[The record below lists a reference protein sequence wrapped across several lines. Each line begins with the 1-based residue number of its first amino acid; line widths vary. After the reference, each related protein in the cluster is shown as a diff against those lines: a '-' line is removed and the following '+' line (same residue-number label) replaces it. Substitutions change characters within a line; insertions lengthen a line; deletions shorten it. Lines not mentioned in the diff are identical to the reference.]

1 MIEVA
6 GHKTSRVSLFGK
18 KSGLRGVNITKM
30 SMSEWVAFRTAS
42 FKVGGSDVGTVM
54 GLNSYTDPMTLWFEK
69 IGLKKK
75 HFAGNVFTA
84 TGHLYEDIIMR
95 QAEYYD
101 DTGEWWSN
109 FYSDTK
115 FRKIKAVPYTLF
127 HNDMPYFGL
136 NLDGRVV
143 HDDKYTPM
151 FGKGVWECKTI
162 GGYYCDKF
170 ECGYPEKYNCQ
181 VQAYMMMTGC
191 EYAILTLVR
200 DGRHVIQRVVLED
213 PEYQAKIHSTCSQ
226 FHEAMMYGKE
236 IVDSDL
242 SLNDKYDNVY
252 SLQQSYSHIL
262 EVSADDELQQFYTEL
277 HKAERDMKGIAGE
290 HIRNEFIPHGDS
302 HATINELV
310 HERMEAEA
318 KLKEAKERKQS
329 IDKALKGYM
338 TLNSYTKV
346 PVDGYNVNFKK
357 RFMVT
362 KSDKNLG
369 AL

>member
-1 MIEVA
+1 MNEVA
-6 GHKTSRVSLFGK
+6 GFKTSRVSLFPK
-18 KSGLRGVNITKM
+18 KGLRGVNVTKM

-42 FKVGGSDVGTVM
+42 FKIGGSDIGTVM

-101 DTGEWWSN
+101 ETGEWHSN

-127 HNDMPYFGL
+127 HKDYPYFGL

-143 HDDKYTPM
+143 EDEKLTPM
-151 FGKGVWECKTI
+151 YGRGVWECKTI

-181 VQAYMMMTGC
+181 VQGYMMVTGC

-200 DGRHVIQRVVLED
+200 DGRHVIQRVIMSD
-213 PEYQAKIHSTCSQ
+213 PEYQAKIHHTCSR
-226 FHEAMMYGKE
+226 FYEAMLAGRE
-236 IVDSDL
+236 VVESDM
-242 SLNDKYDNVY
+242 SLEDKYENIWAI
-252 SLQQSYSHIL
+252 QQHYADVL
-262 EVSADDELQQFYTEL
+262 EVSADETLEPYLSEL
-277 HKAERDMKGIAGE
+277 HKEEREMKGIAGDWVKDE
-290 HIRNEFIPHGDS
+290 LIQFGDGAMS
-302 HATINELV
+302 IQEMIDERMKLVEASKHINE
-310 HERMEAEA
+310 
-318 KLKEAKERKQS
+318 RKNAL
-329 IDKALKGYM
+329 DKSVKFYMTSKGY
-338 TLNSYTKV
+338 TKL
-346 PVDGYNVNFKK
+346 PLEGYNVNFKK

-362 KSDKNLG
+362 KKDKNLG